1 MKIGLCAWSFTGA
14 HREANREIDPHTP
27 EGLTRLA
34 QDNQLA
40 SIEFASGGN
49 HPGGQE

>member
-34 QDNQLA
+34 QDNQLQV
-40 SIEFASGGN
+40 GGMTSLV
-49 HPGGQE
+49 PAAP